1 MDVDRARD
9 PSTRWAERAKNTTPW
24 VTRSSRRRARA
35 DARADAASLRDSSVV
50 RWTRAREQKEQTTTR
65 VMSLQK
71 VNDFLKK
78 THHDALVKVSKGLS
92 IVVFLLNIFFPGV
105 GTLVACLLA
114 GKVAEGVVC
123 FLMMWLMCFVF
134 FVGWLWSIVHGFL
147 ILQKSWTS

>member
-1 MDVDRARD
+1 
-9 PSTRWAERAKNTTPW
+9 
-24 VTRSSRRRARA
+24 
-35 DARADAASLRDSSVV
+35 
-50 RWTRAREQKEQTTTR
+50 
-65 VMSLQK
+65 MSLQK